1 MQGARGIVTQA
12 PEGRATISGI
22 SMNLR
27 RVVWLGVSVLA
38 VASWMASAS
47 TSGIRP
53 PVAPLPPVK
62 PGAVDRSMASLQTE
76 IGRLHERLGPTA
88 APTRSRDLFRFT
100 TRAPRRPIVA
110 PDADAAIAAAS
121 TVVPQTPVRP
131 SLTLIGVAEDVTP
144 DGVVRTAIVSGLG
157 DVFLVKV
164 GDTIRLQYRIEQVSG
179 DAVQIVDT
187 TTATTTTLALR

>member
-1 MQGARGIVTQA
+1 MQGARRIVTQA
-12 PEGRATISGI
+12 PEGRATIRGI

-38 VASWMASAS
+38 LASWMASAS
-47 TSGIRP
+47 TSGVRP

-100 TRAPRRPIVA
+100 TRARRRPIVA
-110 PDADAAIAAAS
+110 PAAAVAAAS
-121 TVVPQTPVRP
+121 TVVPPPPVRP

-157 DVFLVKV
+157 DVFLVKA

-187 TTATTTTLALR
+187 ATATTTTLALR

>member
-1 MQGARGIVTQA
+1 MQGARRIVTQA
-12 PEGRATISGI
+12 PEGRATIRGI

-121 TVVPQTPVRP
+121 TVVPQPPVRP

-187 TTATTTTLALR
+187 ATATTTTLALR